1 MAAKLN
7 VLVLESERGAAEAA
21 IDELTKAGHAVLR
34 CHEPGAP
41 AFPCHGLADDP
52 SCPLRTTT
60 VDVALTVRSRPRSQ
74 PAPQEDGVS
83 CALARHVPL
92 VVAGPS
98 VMNPFNGFAAEVLD
112 RTDDV
117 TAACERAAVAPLPRH
132 GDRAAGALAAVL
144 DVHEITGCTP
154 AITVTRQGGRLVA
167 VVTGAGDLD
176 HTVKSIGSVRIVAAL
191 RQFDTDATGI
201 DVVYAD

>member
-7 VLVLESERGAAEAA
+7 VLVLESERGAADTA

-41 AFPCHGLADDP
+41 AFPCHGVADDP

-92 VVAGPS
+92 VVAGPA
-98 VMNPFNGFAAEVLD
+98 VMNPFNGYATEVLD
-112 RTDDV
+112 RTHDV
-117 TAACERAAVAPLPRH
+117 TEACERAASSPLPRH

-144 DVHEITGCTP
+144 DVHDVAGLAPTV
-154 AITVTRQGGRLVA
+154 TVTRDGGRLVA
-167 VVTGAGDLD
+167 VVTGAGQLD
-176 HTVKSIGSVRIVAAL
+176 HTIKSMGSVRIVAAL